1 MRIQSLALRMPH
13 DSLMAKAQLRKCLL
27 EVRELNK
34 VLMQKAKFIISIVN
48 KRQKEDDKLIEV
60 DCLKKKIKNFMCPI
74 RKSTQAETET
84 KVSCL
89 HPLHQESSCARS
101 QTPLG
106 FLMVGMDMFFY

>member
-60 DCLKKKIKNFMCPI
+60 DCLKKKSK
-74 RKSTQAETET
+74 T
-84 KVSCL
+84 
-89 HPLHQESSCARS
+89 SCAQLGS
-101 QTPLG
+101 QHKQKQRQKCPACILCTRNPAVPEARHPWA
-106 FLMVGMDMFFY
+106 F